1 MSDTISALAERRRAT
16 MIGLTAVLMWSTL
29 GLFTAASGAVP
40 PFLLNG
46 LCFGLFG
53 TLAII
58 SMGFRP
64 GAFRALRQSPWVI
77 LFGTA
82 GLFGYHFFYFT
93 GLRNA
98 PPVEANLINYGWPL
112 LIVLFS
118 GLLPSE
124 RLRWYHTAGAL
135 LGLSGVALLVT
146 RGTGLSFSGDYALG
160 YAAALAAALFW
171 SSYSVLSR
179 RLTSVPTDTVAA
191 FCITT
196 SVLSFA
202 CHMMFE
208 ETIWP
213 ADMKQWLA
221 VAGLGLFP
229 VGLAFYVWDFGVK
242 RGDIQVLGAAAYAAP
257 LLSTLLLIVFGYGN
271 FTWAVATACGLIT
284 LGALLAAK
292 DLIFSRK
299 PVSPVE

>member
-1 MSDTISALAERRRAT
+1 MIDPISAIQHRRRAT
-16 MIGLTAVLMWSTL
+16 LIGLTAVLMWSTL
-29 GLFTAASGAVP
+29 GLFTAATGNVP

-53 TLAII
+53 ALALA

-64 GAFRALRQSPWVI
+64 GAFRALRQKPGI
-77 LFGTA
+77 LLFGTA

-118 GLLPSE
+118 GLLPGE
-124 RLRWYHTAGAL
+124 KLRWHHGLGAA
-135 LGLSGVALLVT
+135 LGLSGVAMLVT
-146 RGTGLSFSGDYALG
+146 RGAGLSFQGDYALG
-160 YAAALAAALFW
+160 YAAALAAALIW
-171 SSYSVLSR
+171 SGYSVLSR

-191 FCITT
+191 FCIAT

-202 CHMMFE
+202 GHLAFE

-213 ADMKQWLA
+213 ATTSQWLA

-242 RGDIQVLGAAAYAAP
+242 HGDIQVLGAAAYAAP
-257 LLSTLLLIVFGYGN
+257 LFSTLLLIGFGYGA
-271 FTWAVATACGLIT
+271 FTWAVATACALIT
-284 LGALLAAK
+284 IGALLAAK
-292 DLIFSRK
+292 DLIFGHKRAK
-299 PVSPVE
+299 NPG

>member
-1 MSDTISALAERRRAT
+1 MDDALSPIARRRKAT
-16 MIGLTAVLMWSTL
+16 LIGLSAVLMWSTL
-29 GLFTAASGAVP
+29 GLFSAASGKVP

-53 TLAII
+53 LLALV

-64 GAFRALRQSPWVI
+64 GAFKALRQPPGI
-77 LFGTA
+77 LLFGTA

-93 GLRNA
+93 GIRNA

-118 GLLPSE
+118 GLLPGE
-124 RLRWYHTAGAL
+124 RLRWYHTLGAL

-146 RGTGLSFSGDYALG
+146 RGAGLSFSGAYALG

-179 RLTSVPTDTVAA
+179 RLSAVPTDTVAA
-191 FCITT
+191 FCIVT

-202 CHMMFE
+202 CHLAFE
-208 ETIWP
+208 ETVWP
-213 ADMKQWLA
+213 ASPSEWGA
-221 VAGLGLFP
+221 VAALGLFP
-229 VGLAFYVWDFGVK
+229 VGLAFYVWDHGVK
-242 RGDIQVLGAAAYAAP
+242 HGDIQVLGAAAYAAP
-257 LLSTLLLIVFGYGN
+257 LLSTLLLIVFGFGT
-271 FTWAVATACGLIT
+271 FTWAVGTACALIT
-284 LGALLAAK
+284 LGALLAAR
-292 DLIFSRK
+292 DLLFG
-299 PVSPVE
+299 SPTEPLAP

>member
-1 MSDTISALAERRRAT
+1 MTDVTSEIQQRRHAT
-16 MIGLTAVLMWSTL
+16 LIGLSAVAMWSTL
-29 GLFTAASGAVP
+29 GVFTAASGSVP

-53 TLAII
+53 ILAIA

-64 GAFRALRQSPWVI
+64 GAIRALRQSPWVI
-77 LFGTA
+77 AFGTA

-118 GLLPSE
+118 GLLPGE
-124 RLRWYHTAGAL
+124 KLRWYHTCGAL

-146 RGTGLSFSGDYALG
+146 RGAGLSFSGDYALG

-179 RLTSVPTDTVAA
+179 RLTAVPTDTVAA
-191 FCITT
+191 FCVAT
-196 SVLSFA
+196 SALSFA
-202 CHMMFE
+202 CHFLFE
-208 ETIWP
+208 ETVWP
-213 ADMKQWLA
+213 SDLSEWGA
-221 VAGLGLFP
+221 VAALGLFP
-229 VGLAFYVWDFGVK
+229 VGLAFYVWDHGVK

-257 LLSTLLLIVFGYGN
+257 LLSTLLLIAFGFGQ
-271 FTWAVATACGLIT
+271 FTWAVGMACALIT

-299 PVSPVE
+299 TVSPVE